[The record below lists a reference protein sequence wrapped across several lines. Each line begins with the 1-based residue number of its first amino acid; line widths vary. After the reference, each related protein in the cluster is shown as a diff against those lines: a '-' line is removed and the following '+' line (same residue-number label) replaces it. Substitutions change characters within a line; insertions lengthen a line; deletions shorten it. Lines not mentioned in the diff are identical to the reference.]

1 LSLSHLAKAALL
13 IAAVLVFAAGA
24 RAEDLE
30 ILFKTTPRIEHLRPY
45 ADPATMSLLITG
57 SDGRP
62 IRQGTVDVR
71 LDAPKSG
78 HFFSTDFPWVEGSRL
93 QEMRL
98 ELRQGRANWKYLFPI
113 RGEYRLGVDVETPE
127 GKKTSKEFT
136 FTIREREEKWATLAA
151 FSAALFCLGFVAGRI
166 FTRMPTA
173 AVALALGLLL
183 VSDGFT
189 ENEKASDNEETALEI
204 GPTTVGTPALVRWH
218 TPSGVAG
225 DGPVEA
231 LSLRIVHLE
240 KGKTAFEMERVP
252 IAGDFAMKFEFTD
265 GAEYRVSA
273 LAEQAGKPPRQSEKI
288 ISATAL
294 EPPVKA
300 MIPAFAYFVG
310 LIALGL
316 GAGRWSK
323 RKVRGNSAVRG

>member
-1 LSLSHLAKAALL
+1 
-13 IAAVLVFAAGA
+13 
-24 RAEDLE
+24 
-30 ILFKTTPRIEHLRPY
+30 
-45 ADPATMSLLITG
+45 MSLLITG

-62 IRQGTVDVR
+62 IRQGTVNVR

-113 RGEYRLGVDVETPE
+113 RGEYRLGVDVETPD
-127 GKKTSKEFT
+127 GKKASKEFT
-136 FTIREREEKWATLAA
+136 FRIREREEKWATLAA

-166 FTRMPTA
+166 FTHAPTT

-183 VSDGFT
+183 VSNGFT
-189 ENEKASDNEETALEI
+189 ADEKADGDDAALEV
-204 GPTTVGTPALVRWH
+204 GPATVGTPALVLWH
-218 TPSGVAG
+218 APAGVVGESSA
-225 DGPVEA
+225 EA
-231 LSLRIVHLE
+231 LSLTIVHLE

-273 LAEQAGKPPRQSEKI
+273 LAQQAGKPPRRSEKI

-294 EPPVKA
+294 EPPIKA

-310 LIALGL
+310 LIGLGL
-316 GAGRWSK
+316 GAGRSSK
-323 RKVRGNSAVRG
+323 RKARGKA